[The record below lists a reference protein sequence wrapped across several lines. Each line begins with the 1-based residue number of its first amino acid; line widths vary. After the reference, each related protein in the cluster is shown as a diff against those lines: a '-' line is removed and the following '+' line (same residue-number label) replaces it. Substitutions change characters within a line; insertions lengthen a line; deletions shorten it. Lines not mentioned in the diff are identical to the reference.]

1 MVMLLVLLT
10 LEFVANAKEGS
21 ASGILDSH
29 RDIVRVQYKID
40 KGSIVVPVAP
50 PTGTRCRGKA
60 KDCANQDRF
69 KPVRA
74 LQYKVAVVNM
84 FVDVDLLKNRRTFQ
98 TVMRK
103 FAMR

>member
-10 LEFVANAKEGS
+10 LDFVANAKEGN
-21 ASGILDSH
+21 ASGILDDQ

-50 PTGTRCRGKA
+50 PSGTRCRSKA
-60 KDCANQDRF
+60 KDCAHQHRF
-69 KPVRA
+69 RPLRA

-84 FVDVDLLKNRRTFQ
+84 FVDADLLKNG
-98 TVMRK
+98 
-103 FAMR
+103 